1 MSSKITKV
9 NKVNKTSK
17 PSKSM
22 QSMQSMKD
30 MNNIISGSNTLLK
43 LFCCLTIIV
52 LICILIG
59 NYAFKNGLLT
69 CDHYVFNTYLYIILA
84 ILLCFMV
91 VLIND
96 QTGAFN
102 SLLIW
107 MVQGNIVRIIMFFI
121 AILIIYFALIYALFK
136 VDPTNI
142 LASNAIWF
150 LIVFMLGFILIPT
163 IWLGRLSDVVG
174 LAGILTIIITI
185 IVGLAGYYYGD
196 KIITF
201 DWDYYLYI
209 ALWCLI
215 IVIIIGSMLITD
227 PATMTIF
234 FYIISIISLLIF
246 ILLLLSNHKKLRE
259 NSEKCIDGKVVPN
272 YPVESI
278 NIFIKILN
286 IFTDLIRILSRLKRK

>member
-9 NKVNKTSK
+9 NKSSK

-22 QSMQSMKD
+22 QSMQSMQD

-96 QTGAFN
+96 QTGLFN

-121 AILIIYFALIYALFK
+121 VILIIYFALIYALFK

-142 LASNAIWF
+142 LASNVIW
-150 LIVFMLGFILIPT
+150 LLLVFMLGILLIPT
-163 IWLGRLSDVVG
+163 IWLGRLTDVVG

-272 YPVESI
+272 YQVESI

>member
-1 MSSKITKV
+1 
-9 NKVNKTSK
+9 
-17 PSKSM
+17 
-22 QSMQSMKD
+22 
-30 MNNIISGSNTLLK
+30 
-43 LFCCLTIIV
+43 
-52 LICILIG
+52 
-59 NYAFKNGLLT
+59 
-69 CDHYVFNTYLYIILA
+69 
-84 ILLCFMV
+84 
-91 VLIND
+91 
-96 QTGAFN
+96 
-102 SLLIW
+102 